1 MGSNSSRPLLLLLLL
16 LLLLG
21 WVVLLGLQ
29 RRW

>member
-1 MGSNSSRPLLLLLLL
+1 MGSNSSRPLLLLLL